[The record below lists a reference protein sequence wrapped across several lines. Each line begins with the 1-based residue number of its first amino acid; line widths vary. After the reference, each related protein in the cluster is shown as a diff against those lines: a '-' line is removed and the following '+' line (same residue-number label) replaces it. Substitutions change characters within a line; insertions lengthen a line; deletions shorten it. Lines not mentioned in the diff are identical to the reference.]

1 MVDLRERV
9 KEDRGLLKKLELA
22 IPGFR
27 GYRKREDLR
36 IADSLLRK
44 QLANN
49 LGDFREKIELCR
61 QDLAKK
67 MEMELLNEIGELMNH
82 ITSTENRVRHAEQGY
97 TGISMDYNIREDELN
112 RMYEWDLNLISDIEK
127 LSNSVNSLETTIGT
141 GNTTEIN
148 QKINDVESDIRDF
161 NSLFDKRIQTIA
173 DLGVQGK

>member
-44 QLANN
+44 QLADN
-49 LGDFREKIELCR
+49 LGDIKERIELCR
-61 QDLAKK
+61 QDIAKN

-97 TGISMDYNIREDELN
+97 TGISMDYQIREDELN
-112 RMYEWDLNLISDIEK
+112 MMYEWDLNLISDIEK
-127 LSNSVNSLETTIGT
+127 LSNSVNSLQTTIGT
-141 GNTTEIN
+141 GNTTDIN
-148 QKINDVESDIRDF
+148 QKINDVENEIRAF
-161 NSLFDKRIQTIA
+161 NSLFDKRVQTIA
-173 DLGVQGK
+173 DLGVQSK

>member
-44 QLANN
+44 QLADN
-49 LGDFREKIELCR
+49 LGDIKGKIELCR
-61 QDLAKK
+61 QDIAKN

-148 QKINDVESDIRDF
+148 QKINDVENEIRTF
-161 NSLFDKRIQTIA
+161 NSLFDKRVQTIA

>member
-44 QLANN
+44 QLADN
-49 LGDFREKIELCR
+49 LGDIKERIELCR
-61 QDLAKK
+61 QDIAKN

-97 TGISMDYNIREDELN
+97 TGISMDYQIREDELN
-112 RMYEWDLNLISDIEK
+112 RMYEWDLNLISDIER
-127 LSNSVNSLETTIGT
+127 LSNSVNILETTIGT
-141 GNTTEIN
+141 GKAPEIN
-148 QKINDVESDIRDF
+148 QKINDVENEIRAF

-173 DLGVQGK
+173 DLGVQDK

>member
-9 KEDRGLLKKLELA
+9 REDRGLLKKLELA

-49 LGDFREKIELCR
+49 LGDIRERIELCR

-67 MEMELLNEIGELMNH
+67 MEMELLNGIGALMNH

-97 TGISMDYNIREDELN
+97 SGLSAGYNVREDELDK
-112 RMYEWDLNLISDIEK
+112 MYEWDLNLISDIEK
-127 LSNSVNSLETTIGT
+127 LSNAVNSLEAKIGGGDT
-141 GNTTEIN
+141 AEIN
-148 QKINDVESDIRDF
+148 QKINDVENDIRAF
-161 NSLFDKRIQTIA
+161 NSLFDKRIETIA

>member
-9 KEDRGLLKKLELA
+9 TEDRGLLKKLELA

-49 LGDFREKIELCR
+49 LGDIRERIELCR
-61 QDLAKK
+61 QDLTKN
-67 MEMELLNEIGELMNH
+67 MEMDLLNSIGALMNH

-97 TGISMDYNIREDELN
+97 SGVSADYNIREEELN

-127 LSNSVNSLETTIGT
+127 ISNAVNSLQATINT
-141 GNTTEIN
+141 GNTADIN
-148 QKINDVESDIRDF
+148 QKINEVENDIRAF
-161 NSLFDKRIQTIA
+161 NSLFDTRIQTIA

>member
-49 LGDFREKIELCR
+49 LGDIRERIELCR

-67 MEMELLNEIGELMNH
+67 MEMELLNSMGALMNH

-97 TGISMDYNIREDELN
+97 SGISASYNIREDELDK
-112 RMYEWDLNLISDIEK
+112 MYEWDLNLISDIEK
-127 LSNSVNSLETTIGT
+127 LSNAVGSLQATISG
-141 GNTTEIN
+141 GNTAEIN
-148 QKINDVESDIRDF
+148 QKINDVENDIRAF
-161 NSLFDKRIQTIA
+161 NSLFDNRVQTIA
-173 DLGVQGK
+173 NLGV

>member
-44 QLANN
+44 QLADN
-49 LGDFREKIELCR
+49 LGDIKERIELCR
-61 QDLAKK
+61 QDIAKK

-112 RMYEWDLNLISDIEK
+112 RMYEWDLNLISDIEG

-141 GNTTEIN
+141 GKATEIN
-148 QKINDVESDIRDF
+148 QKINDLENEIRAF

-173 DLGVQGK
+173 DLGVQDK

>member
-9 KEDRGLLKKLELA
+9 TEDRGLLKKLELA

-49 LGDFREKIELCR
+49 LGKIREKMELAR
-61 QDLAKK
+61 QDLTKK
-67 MEMELLNEIGELMNH
+67 MEMDLIDNMASLMNN

-97 TGISMDYNIREDELN
+97 SGISADFNVREDELN
-112 RMYEWDLNLISDIEK
+112 KIYEWDLNLLSDLEN
-127 LSNSVNSLETTIGT
+127 LSNSASTLQSTIGT
-141 GNTTEIN
+141 GNNTEIN
-148 QKINDVESDIRDF
+148 QKINEVENEIREF
-161 NSLFDKRIQTIA
+161 NSLFDKRIQSIA
-173 DLGVQGK
+173 DLGV

>member
-9 KEDRGLLKKLELA
+9 TEDRGLLKKLELA

-49 LGDFREKIELCR
+49 LGDIRERIELCR
-61 QDLAKK
+61 QDLTKN
-67 MEMELLNEIGELMNH
+67 MEMDLLNSIGALMNH

-97 TGISMDYNIREDELN
+97 SGISADYNIREEELN

-127 LSNSVNSLETTIGT
+127 ISNAVNTLQATINA
-141 GNTTEIN
+141 GNTADIN
-148 QKINDVESDIRDF
+148 RKINEVENDIRAF
-161 NSLFDKRIQTIA
+161 NSLFDRRIQTIA

>member
-49 LGDFREKIELCR
+49 LGKIREKIELAR
-61 QDLAKK
+61 QDIAKN
-67 MEMELLNEIGELMNH
+67 MEMDLIDNMASLMNN

-97 TGISMDYNIREDELN
+97 SGISADFNVREDELN
-112 RMYEWDLNLISDIEK
+112 TLYEWDLNLLSDIES
-127 LSNSVNSLETTIGT
+127 LSNSASSLQSSAETGS
-141 GNTTEIN
+141 NTEIR
-148 QKINDVESDIRDF
+148 QKINEVKTKIREF
-161 NSLFDKRIQTIA
+161 NSLFDKRIENIA
-173 DLGVQGK
+173 NLGA

>member
-36 IADSLLRK
+36 IADSLLRT

-49 LGDFREKIELCR
+49 LGDIKERIELCR

-67 MEMELLNEIGELMNH
+67 MEMELLNSIGALMNH

-97 TGISMDYNIREDELN
+97 SGLSAGYNFREDELDK
-112 RMYEWDLNLISDIEK
+112 MYEWDLNLISDIEK
-127 LSNSVNSLETTIGT
+127 LSNAVNSLEAKIGGGDT
-141 GNTTEIN
+141 AEIN
-148 QKINDVESDIRDF
+148 QKINDVENDIRAF
-161 NSLFDKRIQTIA
+161 NSLFDKRIETIA